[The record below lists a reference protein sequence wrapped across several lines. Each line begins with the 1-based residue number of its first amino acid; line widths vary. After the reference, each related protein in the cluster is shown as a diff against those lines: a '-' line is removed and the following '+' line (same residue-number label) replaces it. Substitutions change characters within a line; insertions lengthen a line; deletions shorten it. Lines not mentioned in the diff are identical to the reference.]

1 MLPTFLL
8 VGLQIPPDDLSA
20 GLLYRL
26 TYHLP
31 VLLAATC
38 LYVVGRGWG
47 FTFPLVGLKVP
58 PDDLTAGLLH

>member
-38 LYVVGRGWG
+38 LYVGEGGGVKG
-47 FTFPLVGLKVP
+47 FTFPLVGLQVP
-58 PDDLTAGLLH
+58 PDDLTYQ